1 MLYQHFIVSNMIN
14 LPQRVFGGH
23 VISMSAHLALI
34 MVCI

>member
-14 LPQRVFGGH
+14 LSHRVFDGH
-23 VISMSAHLALI
+23 VISMSAHLALT